1 MKTDKALLD
10 FAEQVAEDDLL
21 PTRLPDKVKKP
32 KWAKPR
38 KTYGKASARAYT
50 GAEAAEIVAN
60 RAKQSSNAAGKR
72 PTRETT
78 SENSSDEDVVV
89 PGTPRRPAGESQGG
103 TTITLSLRTPER
115 LRTRPDLVP
124 KAAPTRVSSP
134 EHDLVWQL
142 PASTAPPGLGQAEVG
157 LKRKRAG
164 TAKYRQGREDGV
176 YCFDW
181 P

>member
-50 GAEAAEIVAN
+50 GAEAAEIAAN

-89 PGTPRRPAGESQGG
+89 PGTPPRAAGESQGG
-103 TTITLSLRTPER
+103 TTITLALRTQER
-115 LRTRPDLVP
+115 LRTEPDLAPPP
-124 KAAPTRVSSP
+124 KKQRQHASP
-134 EHDLVWQL
+134 SLSTIAWQL
-142 PASTAPPGLGQAEVG
+142 PASTAPPGLGQAETG
-157 LKRKRAG
+157 LKRKHAG
-164 TAKYRQGREDGV
+164 TAKYR
-176 YCFDW
+176 
-181 P
+181 